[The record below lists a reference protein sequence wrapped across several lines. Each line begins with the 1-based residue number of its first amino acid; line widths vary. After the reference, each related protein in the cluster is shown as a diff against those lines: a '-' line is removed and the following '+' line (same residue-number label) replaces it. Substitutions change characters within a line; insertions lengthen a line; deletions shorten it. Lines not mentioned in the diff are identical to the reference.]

1 MPLNRNKVVIIGD
14 DAVSLYSIRELLMD
28 CHLEVVQLRLGPG
41 TLGLVKSLRPDLI
54 LLDATMPASSGA
66 AIRETLG
73 QDEETR
79 TIPLVLC
86 SSADGDSLRK
96 RVRRYR
102 ISGYTGK
109 GNACC
114 PGNRI
119 ANCFEGSGQ

>member
-14 DAVSLYSIRELLMD
+14 DAVSLYTIRELLID
-28 CHLEVVQLRLGPG
+28 DHLEVIQLRQGPG

-54 LLDATMPASSGA
+54 LLDTTMSASSGD
-66 AIRETLG
+66 AIRETLS
-73 QDEETR
+73 QDEDTR
-79 TIPLVLC
+79 TIPLIQC

-102 ISGYTGK
+102 TSGYPGMSD
-109 GNACC
+109 ACC
-114 PGNRI
+114 RGKVI